1 MKLIRFCIRQELR
14 WWTEHIKAQVA
25 MTNELMPECD
35 LKHGTI
41 NALKQME
48 RELNNRME
56 ELK

>member
-14 WWTEHIKAQVA
+14 WWREHIKAEVA
-25 MTNELMPECD
+25 MTNELMPESD
-35 LKHGTI
+35 MKRGMI

-48 RELNNRME
+48 RELNQEIE